1 MLMERC
7 KAKANKIPRGELC
20 SNINLTACLGWNDA
34 GHNAYG
40 CVKQLFKLKKQ
51 NRHMKV
57 LLSIGGYTWSTN
69 FSSVARSTT
78 ARSTFAK
85 SAVGLLKD
93 WGFDG
98 IDVDWEYPADA
109 AQAADMILLLQ
120 ELRRELDTY
129 AAAHA
134 DGHHFLLTIAAPA
147 GPENFNKLRLAEIGS
162 IVDYVNLMAY
172 DYSGSWSRVSGHA
185 SNLFSSSEHPAAAPF
200 NTNDAIKAYTRSI
213 PPGKMVLGIPVYGR
227 SFAKTAGIGQSFSGV
242 GSGSWEPGALDY
254 KALPKLGAT
263 VQTDDTANASFSYDM
278 ATQELVSYD
287 TPEIVRTKAAY
298 VKRLA
303 LGGSM
308 FWEASADK
316 NGTDSLIGTSFQSLG
331 SLDSSQNYLHYPDSQ
346 YDNIRKGLP

>member
-1 MLMERC
+1 
-7 KAKANKIPRGELC
+7 
-20 SNINLTACLGWNDA
+20 
-34 GHNAYG
+34 
-40 CVKQLFKLKKQ
+40 
-51 NRHMKV
+51 MKV

-69 FSSVARSTT
+69 FPSVARSTT

-98 IDVDWEYPADA
+98 IDVDWEYPGDA

-254 KALPKLGAT
+254 KALPKFGAT